1 MIRRPPRSTRTYTLF
16 PYTTLFRSLDVLADR
31 VVAAGVRRVEGR
43 VVGDES
49 RYDAE
54 RYVDTW
60 PDRLIADGEVG
71 PLSALTVN
79 DGFLIWGH
87 PGVPFDDPPTDAA
100 VVFAELLAARGVSF
114 PAPAA
119 AGPAAIGRASCRARV
134 GPYV

>member
-43 VVGDES
+43 VVGDER

-71 PLSALTVN
+71 PLSALTDN

-87 PGVPFDDPPTDAA
+87 PGVRFDDLHTQA
-100 VVFAELLAARGVSF
+100 VVGFATLLGTCRSSF
-114 PAPAA
+114 THQAA
-119 AGPAAIGRASCRARV
+119 AGP
-134 GPYV
+134 